1 MSGRATDV
9 PDTSSSFPFLVS
21 LMPFEKKL
29 LECVVLADE
38 QLRTQLDIIKH
49 DSEWKVRFLDKG
61 VFPFWAPVI
70 KVKKELKHTLGELR
84 SSTPLT
90 ANGVIVPP
98 HLREC
103 ANYSFFGSLHA
114 PSDQNKCRAQLA
126 QADNPDFVDHILHE
140 PDLLG
145 FLESIVVRVNDA
157 DLRSWEI
164 IGAMSKQHPDEM
176 YRWLLDAPRTLH
188 WVDYIEA
195 GFEIRN
201 VVRMYCIHLVRPQIG
216 PAILEL
222 FESHDDLASKFW
234 NKYREEQAYRLN
246 KRRKFFNS
254 AVIRAY
260 LKKQS
265 PDKEP
270 SPDMIENIEK
280 EQNVSA
286 FVSFSADSRIFT
298 LMAMN
303 STRKLLIATRSG
315 RRS

>member
-1 MSGRATDV
+1 
-9 PDTSSSFPFLVS
+9 
-21 LMPFEKKL
+21 MPFEKKL

-70 KVKKELKHTLGELR
+70 KVKKEVKHTLGELR
-84 SSTPLT
+84 ISTLP
-90 ANGVIVPP
+90 AASGVIVPEIPP
-98 HLREC
+98 HLRER

-126 QADNPDFVDHILHE
+126 QAHNPDFVDHVLHE

-157 DLRSWEI
+157 DLGSWEI

-176 YRWLLDAPRTLH
+176 FRWLLDAPRTLH

-201 VVRMYCIHLVRPQIG
+201 VVRMYCIHLVRPQIE

-234 NKYREEQAYRLN
+234 DNYREEQAYRLK
-246 KRRKFFNS
+246 KRRKFFNL
-254 AVIRAY
+254 AVLRAY
-260 LKKQS
+260 LKQKS
-265 PDKEP
+265 PDEEL
-270 SPDMIENIEK
+270 SPDLIEDIEK
-280 EQNVSA
+280 EQNVSG
-286 FVSFSADSRIFT
+286 FT
-298 LMAMN
+298 L
-303 STRKLLIATRSG
+303 L
-315 RRS
+315 